1 MLLAAGFHLD
11 PPRQLK
17 RFRRPL
23 AAAKGEKTGNREGR
37 WGKGKRRKG
46 EGDKEQKRAGKG
58 KYKGD

>member
-37 WGKGKRRKG
+37 WGKGKRRKRG
-46 EGDKEQKRAGKG
+46 GR
-58 KYKGD
+58 